1 MIPKLIHQIWFQGK
15 DNIPEHLKAYHDTWI
30 QNNPNFVIIVWDEVK
45 IQNEID
51 SFSDKEVKDMYN
63 NYPHMIQKIDLA
75 KYIILYKYGGVYI
88 DMDTKNIQRIK
99 ESFFEDYDVIVSKLP
114 ESALFKTMMILGGNN
129 PTNEIINN
137 GIIMAAPSQP
147 LLLDTINEAKK
158 NKNSIY
164 KHINKT
170 LYVYVTTGPL
180 CLTNAVLKNQKTST
194 HSKLKIIDQSF
205 FEGCDL
211 ITVES
216 GNCKPPENAIGI
228 HLYENGW
235 VSDSDTFI
243 KNIFIY
249 ILNNFILIVSLIV
262 SLIILFIYM
271 IKSKNY
277 KKILNFFKHK

>member
-15 DNIPEHLKAYHDTWI
+15 ENIPEHLKTYHDTWI

-45 IQNEID
+45 IQKEID
-51 SFSDKEVKDMYN
+51 VFFDKDVRDMYN
-63 NYPHMIQKIDLA
+63 NYDHMIQKIDLA

-99 ESFFEDYDVIVSKLP
+99 DSFFEDYDIIVSKLP
-114 ESALFKTMMILGGNN
+114 ENAMFKSMMVLGGNN
-129 PTNEIINN
+129 ITNDIINN

-164 KHINKT
+164 KYINKT

-180 CLTNAVLKNQKTST
+180 CLTNAVIKNQKNPTY
-194 HSKLKIIDQSF
+194 SKIKIIDQSY

-216 GNCKPPENAIGI
+216 GSCKPPENAIGV
-228 HLYENGW
+228 HLYENAW
-235 VSDSDTFI
+235 ISDSDNFI
-243 KNIFIY
+243 KKLLIY
-249 ILNNFILIVSLIV
+249 LFNNFVFILSIIVLFFAITYLVRSK
-262 SLIILFIYM
+262 IIKKLTSY
-271 IKSKNY
+271 IKLY
-277 KKILNFFKHK
+277 R